1 MEAGARSTRLR
12 SLTIS
17 PAAFEWFA
25 YAAFAALFLIVVS
38 GATVRLTGS
47 GLGCENWPNCGDTF
61 LPPKEYNAL
70 IEFGNRGAGFTVGLT
85 TLVAAAVA
93 FRVPGMPRWLLWSAV
108 ALPFT
113 VLAQGVLG
121 GITVLL
127 ELHPLIVMGHFLLSL
142 VALAVAVVVVQGA
155 RDLARGVADETPIG
169 SAWLALALVPAA
181 AALVV
186 SGTLVTAAG
195 PHSGGEEI
203 VRFGNLVEAV
213 HIHIGATAVFGI
225 AFLALLALLVVERP
239 SLGARAPPRDARH
252 GGLGARRRACRPRGA
267 QAPSPPPVDW
277 ASSQGISASR
287 AARRCAAPCSSPR
300 FVGGTTARRARRSP
314 RASSPRAGAPSGS
327 PTSIPRSST
336 TSRRSGRTCG
346 SRRA

>member
-1 MEAGARSTRLR
+1 MEAGARSTRLS
-12 SLTIS
+12 SLTVS

-25 YAAFAALFLIVVS
+25 YAAFGALFLIVVS

-70 IEFGNRGAGFTVGLT
+70 IEFGNRVAGFVVGLT
-85 TLVAAAVA
+85 TLAAAVAA

-142 VALAVAVVVVQGA
+142 VALGVVVVVVQGA
-155 RDLARGVADETPIG
+155 RDLARGAAVEEPLG

-203 VRFGNLVEAV
+203 VRFGNLVKAV
-213 HIHIGATAVFGI
+213 HIHIGATAVFGV
-225 AFLALLALLVVERP
+225 AFLGLLGLLLVE
-239 SLGARAPPRDARH
+239 
-252 GGLGARRRACRPRGA
+252 RRRAGVELGLAGIVLVLLLA
-267 QAPSPPPVDW
+267 QMV
-277 ASSQGISASR
+277 
-287 AARRCAAPCSSPR
+287 
-300 FVGGTTARRARRSP
+300 VGEIQWREALPWGLVLLHVTLATAVWVVVVALAVRIVLRHRARLP
-314 RASSPRAGAPSGS
+314 
-327 PTSIPRSST
+327 
-336 TSRRSGRTCG
+336 
-346 SRRA
+346 

>member
-1 MEAGARSTRLR
+1 MEASARTERLR
-12 SLTIS
+12 SLTVS

-47 GLGCENWPNCGDTF
+47 GLGCENWPSCGETF
-61 LPPKEYNAL
+61 LPPKDYNAYV
-70 IEFGNRGAGFTVGLT
+70 EFGNRVAGFVVGLA
-85 TLVAAAVA
+85 TLAAAAAA

-121 GITVLL
+121 GITVML

-155 RDLARGVADETPIG
+155 RDLVRGATAEEPIG

-213 HIHIGATAVFGI
+213 HIHIGATAIFGI
-225 AFLALLALLVVERP
+225 AFLGLLAVLVAERRRARVELRLAGIALALLLAQMVVGEIQWREALP
-239 SLGARAPPRDARH
+239 W
-252 GGLGARRRACRPRGA
+252 GLVLLHVTLATAVWVVVVA
-267 QAPSPPPVDW
+267 L
-277 ASSQGISASR
+277 
-287 AARRCAAPCSSPR
+287 AARIVLRH
-300 FVGGTTARRARRSP
+300 RARLP
-314 RASSPRAGAPSGS
+314 
-327 PTSIPRSST
+327 
-336 TSRRSGRTCG
+336 
-346 SRRA
+346 

>member
-1 MEAGARSTRLR
+1 MEAGARTERLR
-12 SLTIS
+12 SLTVS

-47 GLGCENWPNCGDTF
+47 GLGCENWPSCGETF
-61 LPPKEYNAL
+61 LPPKDYNAYV
-70 IEFGNRGAGFTVGLT
+70 EFGNRVAGFVVGLA
-85 TLVAAAVA
+85 TLAAAAAA

-121 GITVLL
+121 GITVML

-155 RDLARGVADETPIG
+155 RDLVRGATAEEPIG
-169 SAWLALALVPAA
+169 SAWVALALVPAA

-203 VRFGNLVEAV
+203 VRFGNIVEAV
-213 HIHIGATAVFGI
+213 HIHIGATAIFGI
-225 AFLALLALLVVERP
+225 AFLGLLAVLVAERRRARVELRLAGIALALLLAQMVVGEIQWREALP
-239 SLGARAPPRDARH
+239 W
-252 GGLGARRRACRPRGA
+252 GLVLLHVTLATAVWVVVVA
-267 QAPSPPPVDW
+267 L
-277 ASSQGISASR
+277 
-287 AARRCAAPCSSPR
+287 AARIVLRH
-300 FVGGTTARRARRSP
+300 RARLP
-314 RASSPRAGAPSGS
+314 
-327 PTSIPRSST
+327 
-336 TSRRSGRTCG
+336 
-346 SRRA
+346 

>member
-1 MEAGARSTRLR
+1 MEAGARSARLR
-12 SLTIS
+12 SLTVT
-17 PAAFEWFA
+17 PTAFEWFA
-25 YAAFAALFLIVVS
+25 YAALAALFLIVVS

-47 GLGCENWPNCGDTF
+47 GLGCENWPSCGETF
-61 LPPKEYNAL
+61 LPPKDYNAYV
-70 IEFGNRGAGFTVGLT
+70 EFGNRVAGFVVGVT
-85 TLVAAAVA
+85 TLAAAAVA
-93 FRVPGMPRWLLWSAV
+93 ALRVPGMPRWLFWSAV

-121 GITVLL
+121 GVTVLL

-142 VALAVAVVVVQGA
+142 VALAVAVVVVLGA
-155 RDLARGVADETPIG
+155 RDLARGGVEEEPIG

-225 AFLALLALLVVERP
+225 AFLALLSLLVVER
-239 SLGARAPPRDARH
+239 
-252 GGLGARRRACRPRGA
+252 RRAQVELGLALAVLGVLLA
-267 QAPSPPPVDW
+267 QMV
-277 ASSQGISASR
+277 
-287 AARRCAAPCSSPR
+287 
-300 FVGGTTARRARRSP
+300 VGEIQWREALPWGLVLLHVTLATAVWVLVVTLAVRIVLRHRARLP
-314 RASSPRAGAPSGS
+314 QSS
-327 PTSIPRSST
+327 
-336 TSRRSGRTCG
+336 
-346 SRRA
+346 

>member
-1 MEAGARSTRLR
+1 MEAGARTERLR
-12 SLTIS
+12 SLTVS
-17 PAAFEWFA
+17 RAAFEWFA

-47 GLGCENWPNCGDTF
+47 GLGCENWPSCGETF
-61 LPPKEYNAL
+61 LPPKDYNAYV
-70 IEFGNRGAGFTVGLT
+70 EFGNRVAGFVVGLA
-85 TLVAAAVA
+85 TLAAAAAA

-121 GITVLL
+121 GITVML

-142 VALAVAVVVVQGA
+142 VALAVAVVVVHGA
-155 RDLARGVADETPIG
+155 RDLVRGATAEEPIG

-203 VRFGNLVEAV
+203 VRFGNIVEAV
-213 HIHIGATAVFGI
+213 HIHIGATAIFGI
-225 AFLALLALLVVERP
+225 AFLGLLAVLVAERRRARVELRLAGVALALLLAQMVVGEIQWREALP
-239 SLGARAPPRDARH
+239 W
-252 GGLGARRRACRPRGA
+252 GLVLLHVTLATAVWVVVVA
-267 QAPSPPPVDW
+267 L
-277 ASSQGISASR
+277 
-287 AARRCAAPCSSPR
+287 AARIVLRH
-300 FVGGTTARRARRSP
+300 RARLP
-314 RASSPRAGAPSGS
+314 
-327 PTSIPRSST
+327 
-336 TSRRSGRTCG
+336 
-346 SRRA
+346 

>member
-1 MEAGARSTRLR
+1 MEAGARTERLR
-12 SLTIS
+12 SLTVS

-47 GLGCENWPNCGDTF
+47 GLGCENWPSCGETF
-61 LPPKEYNAL
+61 LPPKDYNAYV
-70 IEFGNRGAGFTVGLT
+70 EFGNRVAGFVVGLA
-85 TLVAAAVA
+85 TLAAAVAA
-93 FRVPGMPRWLLWSAV
+93 FRVPGMPRWLLWCAV

-121 GITVLL
+121 GITVML

-155 RDLARGVADETPIG
+155 RDLVRGATAEEPIG

-203 VRFGNLVEAV
+203 VRFGNIVEAV
-213 HIHIGATAVFGI
+213 HIHIGATAIFGI
-225 AFLALLALLVVERP
+225 AFLGLLAVLVAERRRARVELRLAGIALALLLAQMVVGEIQWREALP
-239 SLGARAPPRDARH
+239 W
-252 GGLGARRRACRPRGA
+252 GLVLLHVTLATAVWVVVVA
-267 QAPSPPPVDW
+267 L
-277 ASSQGISASR
+277 
-287 AARRCAAPCSSPR
+287 AARIVLRH
-300 FVGGTTARRARRSP
+300 RARLP
-314 RASSPRAGAPSGS
+314 
-327 PTSIPRSST
+327 
-336 TSRRSGRTCG
+336 
-346 SRRA
+346 